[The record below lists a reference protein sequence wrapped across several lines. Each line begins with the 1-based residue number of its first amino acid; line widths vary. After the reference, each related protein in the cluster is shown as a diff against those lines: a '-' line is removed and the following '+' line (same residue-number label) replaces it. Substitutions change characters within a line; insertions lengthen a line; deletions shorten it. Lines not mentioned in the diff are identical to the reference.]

1 MKLSKHFSLSEFVSS
16 QAAARRGI
24 DNTPNAQQ
32 IQKLKEL
39 CERVL
44 EPVRAHF
51 GRPVV
56 ISSGFRNQK
65 VNAAIG
71 GSSTSQH
78 TRGEAVDFE
87 IPGVPNAEVAEYI
100 VKNLDFDQVIL
111 EFYTTGVPSSGWVH
125 CSYVGAAN
133 RKSVLTAVKRSGKT
147 VYLKGIHA

>member
-1 MKLSKHFSLSEFVSS
+1 MRLSKHFTLSEFVSS

-39 CERVL
+39 CEKVL

-51 GRPVV
+51 GKPIVV
-56 ISSGFRNQK
+56 SSGFRSQR

-111 EFYTTGVPSSGWVH
+111 EFYTSGVPDSGWVH
-125 CSYVGAAN
+125 CSYTSSSN
-133 RKSVLTAVKRSGKT
+133 RKSVLTAVKRGGKT
-147 VYLKGIHA
+147 VYLKGIVA